1 MDATNLNG
9 FYTNRNME
17 FFGGGDKI
25 SIKPVKSDEKNR
37 RSSNKEMENS
47 NISGLIKKNRFLEKE
62 NKELKQELAKLK
74 KLLNK

>member
-1 MDATNLNG
+1 MEINNLNG
-9 FYTNRNME
+9 LYSNRNMD

-25 SIKPVKSDEKNR
+25 SIKPVKSNQENR

-47 NISGLIKKNRFLEKE
+47 NVSGLIKKNRFLEKE
-62 NKELKQELAKLK
+62 NKELKQELTKLK